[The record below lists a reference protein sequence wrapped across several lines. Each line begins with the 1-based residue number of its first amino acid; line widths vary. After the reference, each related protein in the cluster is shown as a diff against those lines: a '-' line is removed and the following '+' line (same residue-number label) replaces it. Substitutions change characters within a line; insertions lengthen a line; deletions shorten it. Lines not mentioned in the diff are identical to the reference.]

1 MPVMRPRNWA
11 CDDGPTRMT
20 KEGFRMHKLTA
31 ALVLGTRFAWAVV
44 VSGLQTMRV
53 ILRSSA
59 GVGAPAAAAFVR
71 IRFAPIDARGATL
84 LACMVTLTPGTTVID
99 IDMERREMLLHLL
112 DDRRSG

>member
-1 MPVMRPRNWA
+1 MY
-11 CDDGPTRMT
+11 
-20 KEGFRMHKLTA
+20 KLTA
-31 ALVLGTRFAWAVV
+31 ALVLGIRFAWAVV

-59 GVGAPAAAAFVR
+59 GVGSPAAAAFVR

-112 DDRRSG
+112 DGSDAAAAIAGIRREFEPGLLALFGEER